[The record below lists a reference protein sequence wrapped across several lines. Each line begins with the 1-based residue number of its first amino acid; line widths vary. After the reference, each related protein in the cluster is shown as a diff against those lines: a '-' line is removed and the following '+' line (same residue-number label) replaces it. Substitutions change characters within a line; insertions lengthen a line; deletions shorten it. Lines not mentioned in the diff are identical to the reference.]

1 MEQEQ
6 FREREQQLEQ
16 LYTFGMEYLKKIEDD
31 ISAQEKEISKLQ
43 AENKNY
49 KDLQD
54 KLKKILDGE

>member
-1 MEQEQ
+1 MEQDQ
-6 FREREQQLEQ
+6 FNEREQQLEQ

-49 KDLQD
+49 KNLQD
-54 KLKKILDGE
+54 KLKEILGGE